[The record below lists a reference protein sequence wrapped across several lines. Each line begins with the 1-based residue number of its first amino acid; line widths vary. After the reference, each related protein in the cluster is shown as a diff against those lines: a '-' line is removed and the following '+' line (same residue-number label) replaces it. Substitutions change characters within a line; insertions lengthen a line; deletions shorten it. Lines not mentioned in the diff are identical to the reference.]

1 MDKTKISLSVPA
13 TIYDF
18 GEMESLTNNKYVTHA
33 KLKVFYVG
41 ETGDRRRFTKE
52 FSDQLLTTLPGTPVV
67 AYFDYESDDFIG
79 HHWEQYVFGYV
90 PETATIEYIQ
100 ENNKTF
106 ALTDVLLFTGREDNI
121 GFIAQQIIGK
131 QHSLELD
138 PKTVEYVMVK
148 TQGEIESITFT
159 KGDFIGL
166 SVLGDDERPAFEG
179 SSFFK
184 DVGDDIKALV
194 ASYKEFKEQVEL
206 YKSGGKEMENEK
218 TLPSPEDTAVEA
230 TEVQTDE
237 VATDETVVDAENV
250 EDSTEESNTE
260 AEENANEIESVDA
273 AEAENSESVESASE
287 QEDASEEEVNA
298 SSEEPT
304 EPEVTD
310 EVVSDVENSSEVIV
324 EAQTLE
330 GMEDAREQE
339 TEHTTKE
346 KEREVEQNSDSAALN
361 KAERQELNEYRRQ
374 AKLALIDSYTELSEE
389 TKEEFKAKH
398 AEFTVDQLDKELAYV
413 LVKELRQQKAVN
425 YRVFSVNSS
434 KEETLVDI
442 VNRYKD
448 KN

>member
-33 KLKVFYVG
+33 KLKIFYVG
-41 ETGDRRRFTKE
+41 ETGDKRRFTKE

-67 AYFDYESDDFIG
+67 AYFDFEDDDFIG
-79 HHWEQYVFGYV
+79 HNWEQYVFGYV

-106 ALTDVLLFTGREDNI
+106 ALTDVLLFTGRPDNV
-121 GFIAQQIIGK
+121 GYIAQKIIGK

-166 SVLGDDERPAFEG
+166 SVLGDDEKPAFEG

-184 DVGDDIKALV
+184 DAGDDIKALV

-206 YKSGGKEMENEK
+206 YKSGGKEMDNEK
-218 TLPSPEDTAVEA
+218 TLPIPEDTAVEA

-237 VATDETVVDAENV
+237 VTTAETVVDAEYV

-287 QEDASEEEVNA
+287 EETSEEEVNA
-298 SSEEPT
+298 SSEEPI

-339 TEHTTKE
+339 TEHTTEKE
-346 KEREVEQNSDSAALN
+346 EREVEQNSDSAALN
-361 KAERQELNEYRRQ
+361 QAERQELNEYRRQ

-389 TKEEFKAKH
+389 TKEEFKANQ